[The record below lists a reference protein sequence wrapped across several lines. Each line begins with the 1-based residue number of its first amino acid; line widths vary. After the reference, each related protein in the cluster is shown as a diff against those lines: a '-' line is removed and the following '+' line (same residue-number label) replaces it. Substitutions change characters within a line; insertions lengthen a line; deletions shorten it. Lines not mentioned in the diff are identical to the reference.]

1 MTMFSGRE
9 PLADKG
15 ETALYAPMPTHP
27 LGNFKWDASCFT
39 LGGVKWDVK
48 CSDSEAVALVDRAR
62 ELGIN
67 TFDTAHVYGGG
78 ESERKLGLAL
88 KGSRQSVWINT
99 KSGDRSYD
107 GAMREI
113 ETSLKRLR
121 TDYIDLFFVH
131 SMDTEEHYRQIM
143 APNSVL
149 KAVEEVKAAGHIRHV
164 GVSGH
169 WVRDV
174 MARIIQEYPFEAV
187 LFPIGLF
194 NYAYQYMFTDTV
206 LPIAKQRGMA
216 TLGMK
221 VYGAGRIKH
230 ARSLEPY
237 LRYALHQ
244 GVDTAIIGCDSIA
257 QLEQTVGI
265 VKSQPEPLPEAEAR
279 ALFPEALDITREWDD
294 HEFAWAQGYPRPDS
308 A

>member
-1 MTMFSGRE
+1 MLSERE
-9 PLADKG
+9 LLTNEG
-15 ETALYAPMPTHP
+15 EGALNLPMPTRP
-27 LGNFKWDASCFT
+27 LGNFGWNASRVT

-48 CSDSEAVALVDRAR
+48 CSDAEAVALVDRAR
-62 ELGIN
+62 ELGVN
-67 TFDTAHVYGGG
+67 TFDTAHIYGGG

-88 KGSRQSVWINT
+88 EGCRQSVWINT

-113 ETSLKRLR
+113 ELSLKRLR

-194 NYAYQYMFTDTV
+194 NYAYQYTFTDTV
-206 LPIAKQRGMA
+206 LPIAKRRGMA

-230 ARSLEPY
+230 ARSLTPY
-237 LRYALHQ
+237 LRYALQ
-244 GVDTAIIGCDSIA
+244 QEVDTAVIGCDSIA
-257 QLEQTVGI
+257 QLEQTARV
-265 VKSQPEPLPEAEAR
+265 VKSQPEPLPDTEAR
-279 ALFPEALDITREWDD
+279 ALFSEALEITREWDE
-294 HEFAWAQGYPRPDS
+294 HEFSWTQGYARPD
-308 A
+308 AA